1 MNFFTTFLLILLV
14 IPIAF
19 MISTVVGIMLQF
31 STRTTW

>member
-19 MISTVVGIMLQF
+19 MISTVVGIMVGKLGF
-31 STRTTW
+31 